1 MDFGDPIPSNPG
13 SQEEPESP
21 RAASGFYR
29 TDLHLF
35 YVTSDGRVVLLSA
48 PGEPVCLRPRDGLP
62 IDAVRA
68 VYVTDAA
75 LLLVAE
81 TAEQLASPSG
91 PHLRAD
97 AGRDARVLAA
107 ALLQDLLDVVK
118 AEVGALL
125 LDERPAGIDALH
137 DRVEDLVT
145 TSRLVRRRLSDQ
157 RVMCRGQSPGHPP
170 PPATMP
176 RLALPFR
183 HRGDYVGW
191 FTGMAA
197 AGEALGVESMRD
209 AHLRGDLWT
218 VAQGGIV
225 HVFRCRPVLAGC
237 KSPTCQPSAPPPAE
251 SPRRQTM

>member
-1 MDFGDPIPSNPG
+1 MDLGDPIPSNPG
-13 SQEEPESP
+13 SQAEPESP
-21 RAASGFYR
+21 HVASGFYR

-48 PGEPVCLRPRDGLP
+48 PGEPVCLRLRDGLP

-81 TAEQLASPSG
+81 TAEQLASPSRH
-91 PHLRAD
+91 HLRAD

-118 AEVGALL
+118 AEVSAFL

-157 RVMCRGQSPGHPP
+157 RVMCRGQSPDHPP
-170 PPATMP
+170 RATIP

-197 AGEALGVESMRD
+197 ASEALGVESMRD

-225 HVFRCRPVLAGC
+225 HVFRCRPVLAGARR
-237 KSPTCQPSAPPPAE
+237 PE
-251 SPRRQTM
+251 PR

>member
-1 MDFGDPIPSNPG
+1 MDLGDPIPSNPG
-13 SQEEPESP
+13 SQAEPESP
-21 RAASGFYR
+21 HVASGFYR

-48 PGEPVCLRPRDGLP
+48 PGEPVCLRLRDGLP

-81 TAEQLASPSG
+81 TAEQLASPSRH
-91 PHLRAD
+91 HLRAD

-118 AEVGALL
+118 AEVSAFL

-157 RVMCRGQSPGHPP
+157 RVMCRGQSPDHPP
-170 PPATMP
+170 RATIP

-197 AGEALGVESMRD
+197 ASEALGVESMRD

-218 VAQGGIV
+218 VAQGGIL
-225 HVFRCRPVLAGC
+225 HVFRCRPVLAGARR
-237 KSPTCQPSAPPPAE
+237 PE
-251 SPRRQTM
+251 PR

>member
-1 MDFGDPIPSNPG
+1 MDLGDPIPSNPG
-13 SQEEPESP
+13 SQAEPESP
-21 RAASGFYR
+21 HVASGFYR
-29 TDLHLF
+29 TDLQLF

-48 PGEPVCLRPRDGLP
+48 PGEPVCLRLRDGLP

-81 TAEQLASPSG
+81 TAEQLASPSR
-91 PHLRAD
+91 PHLQAD

-118 AEVGALL
+118 AEVSAFL

-157 RVMCRGQSPGHPP
+157 RVMCRGQSPDHPP
-170 PPATMP
+170 RATIP

-197 AGEALGVESMRD
+197 ASEALGVESMRD

-225 HVFRCRPVLAGC
+225 HVFRCRPVLAGARR
-237 KSPTCQPSAPPPAE
+237 PE
-251 SPRRQTM
+251 PR